1 MLIQKE
7 FILSF
12 IFISLMSDK
21 FYKLMMHWHKAGF
34 VFWSCVKSACSK
46 GFLKTWRA
54 MPWHQKTPQSFEKA
68 CIPRRAHN
76 LWSIWLPSNHQTLWL
91 GYIIF
96 HLTIS
101 PYLVLF
107 DKEPS
112 MTLCFADKAIDVAAF
127 FRTSP
132 YHPLLT
138 IGARRRAIYKHQC
151 LGRSTQ
157 TVLPASRHEKNKRS
171 KLPAFTWHLHWQQS
185 IHWAVASM
193 CNNSYFDGSWVS
205 ESGVIDQDVWHINI
219 MYSSKPTHRN
229 SASLRTDLT
238 RSLIGFR
245 ELQKSSASHCEIAAI
260 ATNVFHVIAL
270 WRTIQQTGD
279 AIIICTC
286 LYW

>member
-7 FILSF
+7 FILSI
-12 IFISLMSDK
+12 IFICLMSDK

-46 GFLKTWRA
+46 GFWRLGGLC
-54 MPWHQKTPQSFEKA
+54 HGTKKTPQSFEKV

-157 TVLPASRHEKNKRS
+157 TVLPASRHEKKKQKIETSSFYMTSTLATIHTLGGGQYVQQLIFWWIMGIWIWSHRS
-171 KLPAFTWHLHWQQS
+171 GCLTHQH
-185 IHWAVASM
+185 
-193 CNNSYFDGSWVS
+193 
-205 ESGVIDQDVWHINI
+205 
-219 MYSSKPTHRN
+219 HRN

-245 ELQKSSASHCEIAAI
+245 ELLESSLNNGFTNIFLVHLQQAI
-260 ATNVFHVIAL
+260 AKL
-270 WRTIQQTGD
+270 PQ
-279 AIIICTC
+279 
-286 LYW
+286 

>member
-7 FILSF
+7 FILSI
-12 IFISLMSDK
+12 IFICLMSDK

-46 GFLKTWRA
+46 GFWRLGGLC
-54 MPWHQKTPQSFEKA
+54 HGTKKTPQSFEKV

-157 TVLPASRHEKNKRS
+157 TVLPASRHEKKTKRS
-171 KLPAFTWHLHWQQS
+171 KLPAFTWHQHWQQS

-219 MYSSKPTHRN
+219 IET
-229 SASLRTDLT
+229 
-238 RSLIGFR
+238 
-245 ELQKSSASHCEIAAI
+245 LQA
-260 ATNVFHVIAL
+260 
-270 WRTIQQTGD
+270 
-279 AIIICTC
+279 
-286 LYW
+286 